1 MSAVAGSVTLRG
13 RVLARERVAGPFVQT
28 PHAAVPEL
36 LGRLGVDFVCVDQ
49 EHSAMGPETVQS
61 LVAAAALGGVPA
73 LVRVADAT
81 AHHVAAALD
90 AGAAGVLV
98 PRVESAEEAAG
109 VVRFARHPP
118 AGARGIGPARAT
130 GYGRR
135 IEETL
140 AQAGEETLVVVQVET
155 RQGRDSLDEILDVAG
170 VDVVFV
176 GPGDLAASLGLDG
189 ARLQPAV
196 EEILD
201 RAAAAGKATGVFA
214 AGPDEGAAWL
224 ARGVGLVLL
233 GSDLAFLAQGVEQ
246 AWRRLREPGG

>member
-1 MSAVAGSVTLRG
+1 MIPLRRHLLAGGQAVGI
-13 RVLARERVAGPFVQT
+13 FVQT
-28 PHAAVPEL
+28 PHPVAAEL
-36 LGRLGVDFVCVDQ
+36 LAGLGPEFVCVDQ
-49 EHSAMGPETVQS
+49 EHAPIGVES
-61 LVAAAALGGVPA
+61 LHALVGAAALAGVPA
-73 LVRVADAT
+73 IVRVPAGT